1 MGDTDTDM
9 GSTDTLDTVMALDMD
24 MVCLMAMD
32 TDMDT
37 DMVFM
42 DTLDT
47 VMALDMDTLTM
58 ARGPLMLMPP
68 LLLLQ
73 PLTLTLMLTTATTAM
88 DTDMGCLM
96 AMDTAITMARGL
108 LMLML
113 MLMLTTAT
121 TVMDTVMDTDM
132 VFMDTV
138 VDTDMAMVDTPTTDN
153 LFLPKRDPYSTTIYN
168 HCYTWS
174 HGIHP
179 DLSVNHQSCNS
190 CKNWLFQFVILLH
203 QC

>member
-1 MGDTDTDM
+1 MG
-9 GSTDTLDTVMALDMD
+9 
-24 MVCLMAMD
+24 
-32 TDMDT
+32 
-37 DMVFM
+37 
-42 DTLDT
+42 
-47 VMALDMDTLTM
+47 
-58 ARGPLMLMPP
+58 
-68 LLLLQ
+68 
-73 PLTLTLMLTTATTAM
+73 TAM
-88 DTDMGCLM
+88 DTV
-96 AMDTAITMARGL
+96 DTAITMARGLLL

-121 TVMDTVMDTDM
+121 TVMDTVMDTAMDCLM
-132 VFMDTV
+132 VM
-138 VDTDMAMVDTPTTDN
+138 DTDMAMVDTPTTDN

-179 DLSVNHQSCNS
+179 DLSVNHQSCNG

>member
-1 MGDTDTDM
+1 MG
-9 GSTDTLDTVMALDMD
+9 
-24 MVCLMAMD
+24 AMD

-47 VMALDMDTLTM
+47 
-58 ARGPLMLMPP
+58 
-68 LLLLQ
+68 
-73 PLTLTLMLTTATTAM
+73 
-88 DTDMGCLM
+88 
-96 AMDTAITMARGL
+96 AMDTAMDC
-108 LMLML
+108 LM
-113 MLMLTTAT
+113 
-121 TVMDTVMDTDM
+121 VMDTDM

-168 HCYTWS
+168 HCYTWP

-203 QC
+203 QCQKQFQCCQPNSTGNVSRKL

>member
-1 MGDTDTDM
+1 
-9 GSTDTLDTVMALDMD
+9 

-47 VMALDMDTLTM
+47 
-58 ARGPLMLMPP
+58 
-68 LLLLQ
+68 
-73 PLTLTLMLTTATTAM
+73 AM
-88 DTDMGCLM
+88 DTV
-96 AMDTAITMARGL
+96 DTAITMARGL

-121 TVMDTVMDTDM
+121 TVMDTVMGTAMDCLMVMDTDM
-132 VFMDTV
+132 VFMDAV

>member
-1 MGDTDTDM
+1 MG
-9 GSTDTLDTVMALDMD
+9 
-24 MVCLMAMD
+24 
-32 TDMDT
+32 DMDT

-47 VMALDMDTLTM
+47 
-58 ARGPLMLMPP
+58 
-68 LLLLQ
+68 
-73 PLTLTLMLTTATTAM
+73 AM
-88 DTDMGCLM
+88 DTV
-96 AMDTAITMARGL
+96 DTAITMARGL

>member
-1 MGDTDTDM
+1 MG
-9 GSTDTLDTVMALDMD
+9 A
-24 MVCLMAMD
+24 MVWLMAMD

-68 LLLLQ
+68 LLLLL

-88 DTDMGCLM
+88 DTDMVCLM
-96 AMDTAITMARGL
+96 AMDTDMD
-108 LMLML
+108 
-113 MLMLTTAT
+113 
-121 TVMDTVMDTDM
+121 TVMDTAMDCLMVMDTDM

-179 DLSVNHQSCNS
+179 DLSVNHQSCNG
-190 CKNWLFQFVILLH
+190 
-203 QC
+203 

>member
-1 MGDTDTDM
+1 MG
-9 GSTDTLDTVMALDMD
+9 
-24 MVCLMAMD
+24 
-32 TDMDT
+32 DMDT

-47 VMALDMDTLTM
+47 AMETVDTVID
-58 ARGPLMLMPP
+58 
-68 LLLLQ
+68 
-73 PLTLTLMLTTATTAM
+73 TAM
-88 DTDMGCLM
+88 DCLM
-96 AMDTAITMARGL
+96 
-108 LMLML
+108 
-113 MLMLTTAT
+113 
-121 TVMDTVMDTDM
+121 VMDTDM

>member
-47 VMALDMDTLTM
+47 VMALDMDTPTI

-68 LLLLQ
+68 LLLLL
-73 PLTLTLMLTTATTAM
+73 PLTLT
-88 DTDMGCLM
+88 
-96 AMDTAITMARGL
+96 
-108 LMLML
+108 
-113 MLMLTTAT
+113 LMLTTAT
-121 TVMDTVMDTDM
+121 TVMDTVMDTAMDCLMVMDTDM
-132 VFMDTV
+132 GFMDTV

-153 LFLPKRDPYSTTIYN
+153 LFPPKRDPYSTTIYN

>member
-1 MGDTDTDM
+1 MG
-9 GSTDTLDTVMALDMD
+9 
-24 MVCLMAMD
+24 
-32 TDMDT
+32 
-37 DMVFM
+37 
-42 DTLDT
+42 
-47 VMALDMDTLTM
+47 ALDMDTLTM

-68 LLLLQ
+68 LLLLL

-88 DTDMGCLM
+88 DTDMVCLM
-96 AMDTAITMARGL
+96 
-108 LMLML
+108 
-113 MLMLTTAT
+113 
-121 TVMDTVMDTDM
+121 VMDTDM

-179 DLSVNHQSCNS
+179 DLSVNHQS
-190 CKNWLFQFVILLH
+190 
-203 QC
+203 

>member
-1 MGDTDTDM
+1 MGMLMPPLLLLLPLMLMLMLTTATTAMDT
-9 GSTDTLDTVMALDMD
+9 D

-47 VMALDMDTLTM
+47 
-58 ARGPLMLMPP
+58 
-68 LLLLQ
+68 
-73 PLTLTLMLTTATTAM
+73 AM
-88 DTDMGCLM
+88 DTV
-96 AMDTAITMARGL
+96 DTAITMARGL

-121 TVMDTVMDTDM
+121 TVM
-132 VFMDTV
+132 
-138 VDTDMAMVDTPTTDN
+138 DTDMAMVDTPTTDN

>member
-1 MGDTDTDM
+1 MG
-9 GSTDTLDTVMALDMD
+9 
-24 MVCLMAMD
+24 
-32 TDMDT
+32 

-68 LLLLQ
+68 LLLLL
-73 PLTLTLMLTTATTAM
+73 PLMLMLMLTTATTAM
-88 DTDMGCLM
+88 DTDMVCLM
-96 AMDTAITMARGL
+96 AMDTDMDTDMVFMDTLDTAMDTVDTAITMARGL

-121 TVMDTVMDTDM
+121 TVMDTVMGTAMDCLMVMDTDM
-132 VFMDTV
+132 VFM
-138 VDTDMAMVDTPTTDN
+138 DTDMAMVDTPTTDN

>member
-1 MGDTDTDM
+1 MG
-9 GSTDTLDTVMALDMD
+9 
-24 MVCLMAMD
+24 
-32 TDMDT
+32 
-37 DMVFM
+37 
-42 DTLDT
+42 
-47 VMALDMDTLTM
+47 TM

-68 LLLLQ
+68 LLLLL
-73 PLTLTLMLTTATTAM
+73 PLTLT
-88 DTDMGCLM
+88 
-96 AMDTAITMARGL
+96 
-108 LMLML
+108 
-113 MLMLTTAT
+113 LMLTTAT
-121 TVMDTVMDTDM
+121 TVMDTVMDTAMDCLMVMDTDM
-132 VFMDTV
+132 VFMAT
-138 VDTDMAMVDTPTTDN
+138 VDTPTTDN

>member
-1 MGDTDTDM
+1 
-9 GSTDTLDTVMALDMD
+9 
-24 MVCLMAMD
+24 
-32 TDMDT
+32 MDT

-42 DTLDT
+42 
-47 VMALDMDTLTM
+47 
-58 ARGPLMLMPP
+58 G
-68 LLLLQ
+68 
-73 PLTLTLMLTTATTAM
+73 AM
-88 DTDMGCLM
+88 DTV
-96 AMDTAITMARGL
+96 DTAITMARGL

-121 TVMDTVMDTDM
+121 TVMDTVMDTAMDCLMVMDTDM

-138 VDTDMAMVDTPTTDN
+138 VDTATTDN

-179 DLSVNHQSCNS
+179 DLSVNHQSCNG

>member
-1 MGDTDTDM
+1 MG
-9 GSTDTLDTVMALDMD
+9 D

-42 DTLDT
+42 DTL
-47 VMALDMDTLTM
+47 
-58 ARGPLMLMPP
+58 
-68 LLLLQ
+68 
-73 PLTLTLMLTTATTAM
+73 
-88 DTDMGCLM
+88 
-96 AMDTAITMARGL
+96 DTAITMARGL

-121 TVMDTVMDTDM
+121 TVMDTVM
-132 VFMDTV
+132 
-138 VDTDMAMVDTPTTDN
+138 DMAMVDTPTTDN

-179 DLSVNHQSCNS
+179 DLSANHQSCNG

>member
-1 MGDTDTDM
+1 MGDT
-9 GSTDTLDTVMALDMD
+9 D

-47 VMALDMDTLTM
+47 
-58 ARGPLMLMPP
+58 
-68 LLLLQ
+68 
-73 PLTLTLMLTTATTAM
+73 AM
-88 DTDMGCLM
+88 DTV
-96 AMDTAITMARGL
+96 DTAITMARGL

-121 TVMDTVMDTDM
+121 TVMDTVM
-132 VFMDTV
+132 
-138 VDTDMAMVDTPTTDN
+138 DTDMAMVDTPTTDN

-179 DLSVNHQSCNS
+179 DLQSIIRA
-190 CKNWLFQFVILLH
+190 VM
-203 QC
+203 